1 MLKRFVMTIALFS
14 ATCHVFKIEPSTS
27 EKVIKERNRSHHC
40 AKANA
45 DNVSVPE
52 HVEECSRS

>member
-1 MLKRFVMTIALFS
+1 MLKRFVMVFALFS
-14 ATCHVFKIEPSTS
+14 ATCHVFRIESSTS

-52 HVEECSRS
+52 HVEECS